1 MSQSVAGQA
10 EVIIIDGGIVVG
22 CSIAY
27 HLAELGVSE
36 VLVLG
41 AQETDFPYDLAHCGS
56 RYTAELFRDLESI
69 TGQPAGYRSAGSLA
83 AVLNAER

>member
-56 RYTAELFRDLESI
+56 RYTAELFHHRS
-69 TGQPAGYRSAGSLA
+69 TGWLPLCGVSRCCTQR
-83 AVLNAER
+83 